1 MNSICEETHWDA
13 AQSYKSF
20 CEWGNTL
27 VGQMKYLF
35 SNRKRQIQTEAIVS
49 SGRFSLY
56 GDKTSV
62 SASLETMQN
71 RDTWTAKEVQKP
83 NEACNNSDR
92 LWEIHF
98 ELIATVEMCKYIY
111 GLFGSEYLKSKTVK
125 EEEADNT
132 FRLMCLTAC

>member
-1 MNSICEETHWDA
+1 MVFEETHWDA

-27 VGQMKYLF
+27 IGQMKYLF

-49 SGRFSLY
+49 SGRFSLH

-71 RDTWTAKEVQKP
+71 RDTRTAKEVQRP

-92 LWEIHF
+92 LWEIRF
-98 ELIATVEMCKYIY
+98 ELIATVEMCEYIY
-111 GLFGSEYLKSKTVK
+111 GLFESAYLKSKTVK
-125 EEEADNT
+125 EKEADNT